1 MKNKLFST
9 ILLLSILLIGISC
22 QTTSN
27 VIFGTNKVKSF
38 TSREDYFKNFTGKS
52 IDKEKVV
59 FLNSELF
66 DQLSQEIM
74 SKKLSF
80 YYGIAGKNFYSGDQ
94 LSVKSCSGQF
104 QTLYSK
110 ADENDSDLKKENLKS
125 NTIIESLKLQSG
137 KKTAIFIYSYKL
149 GRLSNSRIFDIINE
163 LNQKSNFDYRIISL
177 DNNDVKL

>member
-1 MKNKLFST
+1 MKSKLLYA

-27 VIFGTNKVKSF
+27 VIYGTNKVKSF
-38 TSREDYFKNFTGKS
+38 TSKEDYYKIFSGKS

-66 DQLSQEIM
+66 YQFSQEII
-74 SKKLSF
+74 SKKLSI
-80 YYGIAGKNFYSGDQ
+80 YYGIAGNNFYSGDQ
-94 LSVKSCSGQF
+94 LNVKSCSGQF
-104 QTLYSK
+104 QTLYAK
-110 ADENDSDLKKENLKS
+110 ADENDSDLKKENLLS
-125 NTIIESLKLQSG
+125 NPIIESLKLQPG

-149 GRLSNSRIFDIINE
+149 GRFGNSRIFDIIND